1 MKILFVTQ
9 WCDPEPFTKGLLFAR
24 ELVAH
29 GHSVQVLTGFP
40 NYPGGKLY
48 AGYRIRPWTRERV
61 DGVSLIRV
69 ALYPSH
75 DRSAWRRAANYLSF
89 ALSAAVLGTALVDTP
104 DVIYAYHPP
113 ITVGLAA
120 AFIGFFRGVPLVC
133 DIQDPWPDTIVA
145 TGMIANRRALAVLSQ
160 LSSLLYRRAARLVAL
175 SPGVRQRLMDR
186 GVPQGKVDVIYNWS
200 DNRCDETETNLSRH
214 RMPASSDGHFV
225 VLFAGTLGLA
235 QDLDTLIH
243 AAGLCQEELPA
254 ARFVLM
260 GNGVE
265 RTRLEALAR
274 KIQLTNM
281 TFLAAQPMHAMH
293 EAWKHADA
301 LLVHLKDDPLLDASI
316 PSKTQAYMAAGKPIL
331 MAARG
336 DAAALV
342 RRAGAGVV
350 CAPGDARSLTNA
362 VIKLAGMSP
371 AARTALGSAGRDF
384 YRRELSLSVGVSK
397 FEQIFKATLRC
408 ARR

>member
-40 NYPGGKLY
+40 NYPGGKVY
-48 AGYRIRPWTRERV
+48 AGYRIRPWTREQV
-61 DGVSLIRV
+61 DGVDVIRV

-89 ALSAAVLGTALVDTP
+89 ALSAVMFGLVLVDRP
-104 DVIYAYHPP
+104 QVIYAYHPP

-120 AFIGFFRGVPLVC
+120 AFIGLYRGVPLVC
-133 DIQDPWPDTIVA
+133 DIQDPWPDTVAA
-145 TGMIANRRALAVLSQ
+145 TGMVSNRRALTILAQ

-186 GVPQGKVDVIYNWS
+186 GVPPGKIDVIFNW
-200 DNRCDETETNLSRH
+200 CDEVETEQARE
-214 RMPASSDGHFV
+214 RKEAMGDGHFV
-225 VLFAGTLGLA
+225 VLFAGTMGLA

-243 AAGLCQEELPA
+243 AAGICQNELPI

-260 GNGVE
+260 GNGLD
-265 RTRLEALAR
+265 RLRLETLAE
-274 KIQLTNM
+274 KMHLTNL
-281 TFLAAQPMHAMH
+281 TFLPAQPMRAMR
-293 EAWKHADA
+293 EAWMQADA

-342 RRAGAGVV
+342 VRAGAGVV
-350 CAPGDARSLTNA
+350 CAPGDARSLVDAITE
-362 VIKLAGMSP
+362 LAEMSP
-371 AARTALGSAGRDF
+371 ARRVALGSAGRDF
-384 YRRELSLSVGVSK
+384 YRRELSLSIGVSK
-397 FEQIFKATLRC
+397 FEQTFKAAIC
-408 ARR
+408 A